1 MKASICLCIA
11 SIASVLAVPIA
22 NPKPSWTYSQY
33 CYFSEPN
40 CASPEEAAAAKAAR
54 EAAAIEARNAAPI
67 ASPLYNYNQICY
79 RGTNCED
86 EAAANGVEVRDA
98 PEE

>member
-1 MKASICLCIA
+1 MKASIFLCIA
-11 SIASVLAVPIA
+11 SIASVLAVPVA
-22 NPKPSWTYSQY
+22 NPKPAYTYSQQ

-40 CASPEEAAAAKAAR
+40 CASAEEAAAAKAAR

-67 ASPLYNYNQICY
+67 ASPEYSYNQFCY
-79 RGTNCED
+79 RGTGCED

-98 PEE
+98 PKE